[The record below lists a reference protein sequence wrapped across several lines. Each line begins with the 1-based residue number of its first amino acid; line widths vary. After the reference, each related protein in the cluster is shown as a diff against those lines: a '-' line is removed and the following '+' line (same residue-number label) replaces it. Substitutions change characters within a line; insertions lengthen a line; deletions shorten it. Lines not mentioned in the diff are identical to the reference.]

1 MSIQTVMCLAVV
13 DKLLFFITP
22 NYKTSSVYISQAWP
36 DYSRLRNSQET
47 LEYCICTSATI
58 VAEPIR
64 LQSGYEECGD
74 DVCGRNL
81 AYLER

>member
-1 MSIQTVMCLAVV
+1 MWIQFAFDANSIKPGTGRDSRGL
-13 DKLLFFITP
+13 T
-22 NYKTSSVYISQAWP
+22 KTRETYSQAWP